1 MASESFFSKI
11 AALFGFKKSSGSS
24 YPGRQDNGSSA
35 SLPKL
40 YVGNLAY
47 DVTDEDLRK
56 AFAAHGRVSS
66 ATVVKDRFS
75 NQSKGFGFVEM
86 SSRSEA
92 HSAMQA
98 LNGEDIKGRAINVNE
113 ARPRQEGGSNGGGRG
128 GNFRRGRG
136 SYRGRRGGRSSSS
149 QQQAD

>member
-11 AALFGFKKSSGSS
+11 AAFFGFRSRSSGSS
-24 YPGRQDNGSSA
+24 YPGRQGHSS

-66 ATVVKDRFS
+66 ATVVRDRQS

-92 HSAMQA
+92 QAAMRA
-98 LNGEDIKGRAINVNE
+98 LNGEAINGRAINVNE
-113 ARPRQEGGSNGGGRG
+113 ARPRPEGSDR
-128 GNFRRGRG
+128 NFRRGGRG
-136 SYRGRRGGRSSSS
+136 NFRGRRGGGGGGRSSQS
-149 QQQAD
+149 QQTE

>member
-1 MASESFFSKI
+1 MASFLSAIKAF
-11 AALFGFKKSSGSS
+11 FGFGKSSGSS
-24 YPGRQDNGSSA
+24 YPGRQGSGS

-47 DVTDEDLRK
+47 DVTDDDLRK
-56 AFAAHGRVSS
+56 AFAAHGQVHS
-66 ATVVKDRFS
+66 AAVVRDRFN

-98 LNGEDIKGRAINVNE
+98 LNGEELKGRAINVNE
-113 ARPRQEGGSNGGGRG
+113 ARPRQEGSNGGGRG
-128 GNFRRGRG
+128 GFRRGRG
-136 SYRGRRGGRSSSS
+136 GYRGRRGGSGSRSS
-149 QQQAD
+149 QQQAE

>member
-1 MASESFFSKI
+1 MASQSFFSKI
-11 AALFGFKKSSGSS
+11 AAFFGFKKSSGSS
-24 YPGRQDNGSSA
+24 YPGRQGSGS

-56 AFAAHGRVSS
+56 AFASHGKVSS
-66 ATVVKDRFS
+66 ATVVRDRFS

-98 LNGEDIKGRAINVNE
+98 LNGEELKGRAINVNE
-113 ARPRQEGGSNGGGRG
+113 ARPRQEGSGGGR

-136 SYRGRRGGRSSSS
+136 GYRGRRGGSGNSDGRSSS
-149 QQQAD
+149 QQGE

>member
-1 MASESFFSKI
+1 MATESFFSKL
-11 AALFGFKKSSGSS
+11 ARFFGLKKSSGSS
-24 YPGRQDNGSSA
+24 YPGRSGNGS

-56 AFAAHGRVSS
+56 AFAAHGKVSS
-66 ATVVKDRFS
+66 ASVVRDRYS

-86 SSRSEA
+86 SSRNEA

-113 ARPRQEGGSNGGGRG
+113 ARPRQEGSQGQGGR

-136 SYRGRRGGRSSSS
+136 NFRGRRGGNGGGRSS

>member
-1 MASESFFSKI
+1 MASESFFYKI
-11 AALFGFKKSSGSS
+11 AAFFGFKKSSGSS
-24 YPGRQDNGSSA
+24 YPGRQGNGSSSA
-35 SLPKL
+35 LPKL

-86 SSRSEA
+86 SSKEDA
-92 HSAMQA
+92 ESAIKT
-98 LNGEDIKGRAINVNE
+98 LNGTELRGRSINVNE
-113 ARPRQEGGSNGGGRG
+113 ARPKTDRPFGGGS
-128 GNFRRGRG
+128 RRDRF
-136 SYRGRRGGRSSSS
+136 
-149 QQQAD
+149 

>member
-11 AALFGFKKSSGSS
+11 KAFFGFGASSGSS
-24 YPGRQDNGSSA
+24 SSGREGRDS

-56 AFAAHGRVSS
+56 AFAAHGKVSS
-66 ATVVKDRFS
+66 AAVVRERQS

-86 SSRSEA
+86 SNRSEA
-92 HSAMQA
+92 MAAMSA
-98 LNGEDIKGRAINVNE
+98 LNGEELKGRAINVNE
-113 ARPRQEGGSNGGGRG
+113 ARPRPEGSSGRG
-128 GNFRRGRG
+128 GFRRGRG
-136 SYRGRRGGRSSSS
+136 GYRGRRGGNRSS
-149 QQQAD
+149 QQAE